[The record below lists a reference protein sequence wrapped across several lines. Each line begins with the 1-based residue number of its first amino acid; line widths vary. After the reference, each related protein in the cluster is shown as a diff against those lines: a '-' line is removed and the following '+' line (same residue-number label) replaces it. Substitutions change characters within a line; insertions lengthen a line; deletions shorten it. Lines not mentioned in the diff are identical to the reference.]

1 MMKTGGIF
9 SHTAENVVKLN
20 QLINGNDIVHIY
32 AERKLHA
39 INSTRK
45 IASQERETRKK
56 QQ

>member
-20 QLINGNDIVHIY
+20 QLIHGNDIVHIY
-32 AERKLHA
+32 AERKLEA